1 MGALNCFCW
10 LEYGMLIKDSA
21 LSIVSLAGGIFMSI
35 YTACFYIYCIRRS
48 MVRKQILAAFAFY
61 VMLWLYLSFASVN
74 EDYETHYCGIV
85 CCGMSILFY
94 GSPLINLV
102 HIIKTKSTSTL
113 PFPIIIGNFF
123 NTGLWWLYGIIIQD
137 NFVKVPYCLGF
148 ILGFIQLS
156 LFVIFPS
163 TGRSADTT
171 SFMVSQSRSN
181 VIQKKHFENG
191 DRLLDYT
198 LGWDILLWY
207 NKNAFNCFELQTSRT
222 WNDNTKNTFV
232 PDGTLLSIN
241 VDCSWYK
248 TYYCRCQTDEVI
260 IKFIY
265 RCSLFRI

>member
-1 MGALNCFCW
+1 MFVIFNHLNILHPFQIMGALNCFCW

-48 MVRKQILAAFAFY
+48 IVRKQILAAFAFY

-163 TGRSADTT
+163 TGRSADTA

-198 LGWDILLWY
+198 LGWDILL
-207 NKNAFNCFELQTSRT
+207 
-222 WNDNTKNTFV
+222 
-232 PDGTLLSIN
+232 
-241 VDCSWYK
+241 
-248 TYYCRCQTDEVI
+248 
-260 IKFIY
+260 
-265 RCSLFRI
+265 